1 MQVTIK
7 QWLALLATIGSVTAL
22 LWISSLYAPEPAPPR
37 YGPPYKY
44 WVPSE
49 ADKAMQDSM
58 LEAVQSTHGMIDTI
72 GVRID
77 GVYIRLMQE
86 DELDER

>member
-22 LWISSLYAPEPAPPR
+22 LWISSLYAPEPAEPR

-49 ADKAMQDSM
+49 ADKALQDSM
-58 LEAVQSTHGMIDTI
+58 LEAVQSTQGMIDTI

>member
-1 MQVTIK
+1 MQITIK
-7 QWLALLATIGSVTAL
+7 QLIALLATIGSVTAL

-44 WVPSE
+44 WVPTD
-49 ADKAMQDSM
+49 ADKAAQDSIWS
-58 LEAVQSTHGMIDTI
+58 AVQRTDAMIDTI

-77 GVYIRLMQE
+77 GVYIRLMQKE
-86 DELDER
+86 ME

>member
-7 QWLALLATIGSVTAL
+7 QLIALMATIGSVTAL
-22 LWISSLYAPEPAPPR
+22 LWVSSMYAPEPPPPR

-44 WVPSE
+44 WVPTD
-49 ADKAMQDSM
+49 ADKAMQDSIWS
-58 LEAVQSTHGMIDTI
+58 AVQRTDAMIDTI

-77 GVYIRLMQE
+77 GVYIRLMQKE
-86 DELDER
+86 ME

>member
-1 MQVTIK
+1 MQITIK
-7 QWLALLATIGSVTAL
+7 QLIALLATIGSVTAL

-49 ADKAMQDSM
+49 ADKALQDSM
-58 LEAVQSTHGMIDTI
+58 LEAVQSTQGMIDTI

-86 DELDER
+86 DKQ

>member
-1 MQVTIK
+1 MQPASK
-7 QWLALLATIGSVTAL
+7 QWIALLALTGLLAL
-22 LWISSLYAPEPAPPR
+22 FLWTMKMYAPEPEPPR

-49 ADKAMQDSM
+49 ADKAMQDSIWN
-58 LEAVQSTHGMIDTI
+58 AVQRTDAMIDTI

-77 GVYIRLMQE
+77 GVYIKLMQKE
-86 DELDER
+86 ME

>member
-22 LWISSLYAPEPAPPR
+22 LWISSLYAPEPVEPR

-49 ADKAMQDSM
+49 ADKALQDSM
-58 LEAVQSTHGMIDTI
+58 LEAVQSTQGMIDTI

>member
-1 MQVTIK
+1 V
-7 QWLALLATIGSVTAL
+7 A
-22 LWISSLYAPEPAPPR
+22 
-37 YGPPYKY
+37 
-44 WVPSE
+44 SE
-49 ADKAMQDSM
+49 ADKALQDSM